1 MTLDFL
7 SMEARRKWHSIFQV
21 LERELSTQNPA
32 PHETVLQERRYSQ
45 IKENQETVTSRPTF
59 ERSSSYRKERKKFGT
74 LIMKEEQQKEQVHG
88 EI

>member
-7 SMEARRKWHSIFQV
+7 SMEARRKWHGIFQV

-74 LIMKEEQQKEQVHG
+74 
-88 EI
+88 